1 MKRLRISL
9 FLLLC
14 TVMLAGAWSGNRPWA
29 TNTGPWEYSGQKYSG
44 ISSIQSKALEDFY
57 DATGGDSW
65 SDNTGW
71 NGGPASS
78 MFGVTVTTDEVTALE
93 LPNNNLIGTPG
104 TTLSGLSSLIT
115 LDLGQ
120 NTGITP
126 PDLTANVALTS
137 VDLEDCNFSISEV
150 VSLLGY
156 LDAITP
162 ALNGATLALGGATGN
177 ANSSPEPTGVAYLIS
192 LGASNTITYSTIVK
206 FTPSST
212 LHIATKDGEAML
224 FDSSDNYAPYAG
236 SDSGSTGYYAVLRD
250 SSGNYAYAYT
260 GSIGSGEA
268 LSSEIISTWDN
279 TQTYHFE
286 TLTVNA
292 NGHDID
298 SAIFLDDGDPA
309 QASAYINTIP
319 FYIDSGRLYKFSV
332 SNFTL
337 NSGSVPGI
345 RNGQYYRIDA
355 WANILSNF
363 TEIFS
368 VNMAD
373 SQILIRTSDACNFS
387 ADFTLKSYTDVPA
400 TGVHLMSA
408 KDGTTRNLAGKDTG
422 FNPNTVNQVE
432 IFPDAD
438 VEYYQVSTPTDV
450 RLITADGDATAYYA
464 GTTLADYVGE
474 TITVFDDNGKAAV
487 ATGYAADSAEALGG
501 ELITAINARSEPY
514 TPDTFTVNAN
524 GYDIDAWVDNDT
536 LSLAYSNNCGFLT
549 GSLYK
554 ISTTVAFSAG
564 TELSLWTTNS
574 GNSLELILTNPL
586 SGMQSHYF
594 TRLNA
599 ASVGVG
605 LRAAGNISFSL
616 VWSAKQVTSLGVT
629 ALQLISTGTTRNWS
643 RIDAGFNPNAVRLI
657 KIGD

>member
-71 NGGPASS
+71 DGGPASNL
-78 MFGVTVTTDEVTALE
+78 FGVTVTTEEVTALE

-104 TTLSGLSSLIT
+104 TTLSGLSSLTT

-126 PDLTANVALTS
+126 PDLTLNVALTS

-162 ALNGATLALGGATGN
+162 ALNGATLSLGGATGN

-260 GSIGSGEA
+260 GAIGGGETLGSELITGWTNSGA
-268 LSSEIISTWDN
+268 N
-279 TQTYHFE
+279 PFE

-298 SAIFLDDGDPA
+298 SAI
-309 QASAYINTIP
+309 NTTG
-319 FYIDSGRLYKFSV
+319 SGRADCGDIVSAGSLYKAVIATTKNSGVNYTVSLGVGAGGSFS
-332 SNFTL
+332 SGEALKIISATGSDTAIFTPTNFTVVGL
-337 NSGSVPGI
+337 YAGSSI
-345 RNGQYYRIDA
+345 
-355 WANILSNF
+355 
-363 TEIFS
+363 
-368 VNMAD
+368 
-373 SQILIRTSDACNFS
+373 NFS
-387 ADFTLKSYTDVPA
+387 ATFTTKKYTDVPA

-487 ATGYAADSAEALGG
+487 ATGYAADSAEALGS
-501 ELITAINARSEPY
+501 ELITAINARGEPY

-524 GYDIDAWVDNDT
+524 GYDLDAWIDNDSIGLGYSNDCGFQTGYLYKVSTNTT
-536 LSLAYSNNCGFLT
+536 LSVGT
-549 GSLYK
+549 
-554 ISTTVAFSAG
+554 AF
-564 TELSLWTTNS
+564 SLWTA
-574 GNSLELILTNPL
+574 SLGGSLDVSLKNPL
-586 SGMQSHYF
+586 SGAEETYF
-594 TRLNA
+594 TRTSTSSITL
-599 ASVGVG
+599 G
-605 LRAAGNISFSL
+605 LRSAGNISLSL
-616 VWSAKQVTSLGVT
+616 VWSCKQVTALGIT
-629 ALQLISTGTTRNWS
+629 ALQLRSTGTTRNWL